1 MSLGMLGQ
9 LNTKAGCLRI
19 DVILVE
25 YMHELVAEVQIL
37 FQMLSWV
44 FSGMVVLTSPEIIFV
59 WRDESIRVCMS

>member
-37 FQMLSWV
+37 FQMLSWRGLFGYGGV
-44 FSGMVVLTSPEIIFV
+44 DLTG
-59 WRDESIRVCMS
+59 DHLCMA